1 MNGTREVWR
10 RGRTL
15 LTAIAALGVIVGM
28 TACDDDD
35 DDITNP
41 TVGVVRAFAD
51 SQYNFSGLKTF
62 AMPDTVAHF
71 TALSGVSQDPSR
83 AYDATVLTQV
93 RADLIARG
101 YTQVTD
107 PRTTTPDFVVLVG
120 ASAATNYDAWVAY
133 SWYPYYGYYSG
144 FGWYAPGFSSAWSL
158 TYPWYATVG
167 VTEYERGS
175 LVVSIIPTLSVNP
188 LDQSIRAAWAGVAT
202 GVLGDN
208 GLSQAGV
215 QAAVDQMFALS
226 PYLVAG
232 P

>member
-1 MNGTREVWR
+1 MNRTTEVWR

-15 LTAIAALGVIVGM
+15 LTAIAALGVIVAM

-35 DDITNP
+35 DFTGP
-41 TVGVVRAFAD
+41 TTGVVRAFAD
-51 SQYNFSGLKTF
+51 SQFNFAALKTF

-71 TALSGVSQDPSR
+71 TALSGVPEDPSR
-83 AYDATVLTQV
+83 AYDATILNEV

-120 ASAATNYDAWVAY
+120 TSAATNYDAWVSY

-175 LVVSIIPTLSVNP
+175 LVVTIVPTLSVNP